1 MEELGR
7 RLRERRETLGL
18 TLEEVERT
26 TRIRVPRLEALERG
40 EFEAMPSE
48 VQARGFL
55 RNYADYLNLDAEDVL
70 RQYDQARSA
79 GAGGRGRWRAPSRV
93 EPVTDRPS
101 ARARRPI
108 GELLLSAA
116 VTAGVA
122 AVLIWGGWRGLALLN
137 ASGTATPEEAVPAT
151 EGGRSQS
158 SPVPP
163 TATQAS
169 PEPGRPAPVLPTA
182 TPTPTRILPVLD
194 TVLLEI
200 LAEREA
206 WVRVAVDG
214 ELAFEGRM
222 RPGERLSFEGEDK
235 IEVLTGN
242 GGGLRVFFHG
252 QDQGLMGDVG
262 QVVQRLWSPRGMQTA
277 TPTPTM
283 TPTETPEITETPTPS
298 QTAESPTGA

>member
-18 TLEEVERT
+18 TLEEVERA

-55 RNYADYLNLDAEDVL
+55 RNYADFLNLDAEDVL
-70 RQYDQARSA
+70 RQYDQARNA
-79 GAGGRGRWRAPSRV
+79 GAGGRNQRRTPSRMG
-93 EPVTDRPS
+93 PAIDRPS
-101 ARARRPI
+101 AKARRPI
-108 GELLLSAA
+108 GELLLSAV

-137 ASGTATPEEAVPAT
+137 ASGTATPEKEGPAA
-151 EGGRSQS
+151 EGQGVES
-158 SPVPP
+158 SSEQTTVAP
-163 TATQAS
+163 AS
-169 PEPGRPAPVLPTA
+169 LQPGWPAPGLPTA

-194 TVLLEI
+194 TVSLEI
-200 LAEREA
+200 LAERGA

-214 ELAFEGRM
+214 ELAFEGRL
-222 RPGERLSFEGEDK
+222 RPGERLSFEGEEK
-235 IEVLTGN
+235 VEVLTGN

-283 TPTETPEITETPTPS
+283 TPTETPDITETPTPS

>member
-158 SPVPP
+158 SPV
-163 TATQAS
+163 
-169 PEPGRPAPVLPTA
+169 
-182 TPTPTRILPVLD
+182 TPTRILPVLD

-222 RPGERLSFEGEDK
+222 RPGESLSFEGEDK